1 MINLLDQADD
11 ELKGLLQY
19 SIEYWKQKQLK
30 EFRIEHLLHT
40 FIIKKIPIV
49 YKVFEYFNIDINNLK
64 KEIENNTFNYN
75 YKLNS
80 NEKINMGSI
89 VFDSSLIDCMA
100 DAFVYVKNNNYM
112 NVEINKDALFLTMCI
127 SQASK
132 LSSYFESNGIEPDV
146 VKEYIL
152 TLDNTDIEDNLDNIV
167 NKQDDIKGE
176 GGSESAV
183 DTLEPPTPEELASGK
198 VNPPKRNTSNNNQ
211 QSVLNYF
218 GTNLLEEVKKGKIG
232 NITGRDKE
240 IEILMEVLCRKNKRN
255 CLLLGDPGVGKT
267 AIVEGLAVEM
277 YHGRVP
283 LPLKDKLLYSLD
295 ITSIVSGTR
304 YRGDFEERLKALITE
319 VKKNGNIILFIDE
332 IHMILGAGGNI
343 GGGDMANIL
352 KPELARGEIQVIGC
366 TTQDEY
372 QKYFMNDG
380 ALERRFQTL
389 QVDEPSVEY
398 AEEILRGLRNSY
410 EDFHNVTYTDE
421 ALESAVRY
429 SKMYM
434 PERFLPDKS
443 IDIMDMAGAHSKLRT
458 RDLPDDILKLQEE
471 VNKIRQ
477 KKLEAS
483 RSPKR
488 EIREKARQYHEQE
501 SKLEA
506 KLLQM
511 ENDYYSTLEDEEVI
525 ITDTE
530 IAQVISRITDIP
542 TDKITMDDAD
552 RLLNLEDSIKKNL
565 VGQDDAVSTVC
576 KAIRRSQSGIRDP
589 KKPIGSFLFMG
600 ATGTGKTELCRQ
612 LAIELFGKEANLL
625 KFDMS
630 EYSEKFDVSKLL
642 GSAPG
647 FVGYEEGGK
656 LTEAVRKTPY
666 SIVLF
671 DEVEKAHKDIYNIF
685 LQILDDGVVT
695 DAKGRKVYFNNCI
708 IVMTSNIG
716 AQKAYESETIGFS
729 KAKSKDDADA
739 EKFEMI
745 KSIMKKECE
754 HFFRP
759 ELLNRLDDIVVFNR
773 LDHDSIAIIVDLAIK
788 KLNERMKHRNIIISI
803 TNSMRDHIIDKGYSL
818 KFGARPI
825 NRAIASIIGD
835 YMAERL
841 LRKEFT
847 DGMTIEFDYVDDK
860 VTHKI
865 LNKKKVT
872 KEDSNKPLELVDSF
886 TSTNSDSD
894 FMSKL
899 LNGSI

>member
-152 TLDNTDIEDNLDNIV
+152 SLDDTNIEDNLDNIV
-167 NKQDDIKGE
+167 NKQDDIKGK

-304 YRGDFEERLKALITE
+304 YRGDFEERLKALINE

-398 AEEILRGLRNSY
+398 AEEILKGLRNSY

-443 IDIMDMAGAHSKLRT
+443 IDIMDMAGAHSKLKT

-576 KAIRRSQSGIRDP
+576 KAIRRSQSGLRDP

-612 LAIELFGKEANLL
+612 LAIELFGKETNLL

-647 FVGYEEGGK
+647 FVGYESGGK

-671 DEVEKAHKDIYNIF
+671 DEIEKAHKDIANIF

-716 AQKAYESETIGFS
+716 AQKAYESKAIGFS
-729 KAKSKDDADA
+729 KAKSKDAADA

-788 KLNERMKHRNIIISI
+788 KLNERMKHRDIIISI

-841 LRKEFT
+841 LRKEFS
-847 DGMTIEFDYVDDK
+847 DGMTIEFDYIDDK

-872 KEDSNKPLELVDSF
+872 KEDTNKPLELIDSF
-886 TSTNSDSD
+886 TSINSDSD
-894 FMSKL
+894 FMNKL

>member
-19 SIEYWKQKQLK
+19 SIEYWKQKRLK

-40 FIIKKIPIV
+40 FIIKKVSIV
-49 YKVFEYFNIDINNLK
+49 SKVFEYFNIDIDQLK
-64 KEIENNTFNYN
+64 KNIESNKFNYN
-75 YKLNS
+75 YTLNS
-80 NEKINMGSI
+80 NDKIDMGSI
-89 VFDSSLIDCMA
+89 VFDSSLVECMA
-100 DAFVYVKNNNYM
+100 DAFIYVKNNNYT
-112 NVEINKDALFLTMCI
+112 NVEINKDALFLAMCT
-127 SQASK
+127 SPSSK
-132 LSSYFESNGIEPDV
+132 LTSYFESNGIEPDV

-152 TLDNTDIEDNLDNIV
+152 SLDDTDIEDNLDNII
-167 NKQDDIKGE
+167 NKQDDIRGN
-176 GGSESAV
+176 GGSDSAV
-183 DTLEPPTPEELASGK
+183 NTLEPPSPEEIASGK
-198 VNPPKRNTSNNNQ
+198 VTPPKKTTAPNN

-218 GTNLLEEVKKGKIG
+218 GTNLIEEVKKGRIG

-240 IEILMEVLCRKNKRN
+240 IEILMEILCRKNKRN
-255 CLLLGDPGVGKT
+255 ALLLGDPGVGKT
-267 AIVEGLAVEM
+267 AVVEGLAVEM

-295 ITSIVSGTR
+295 VTSIVSGTR

-332 IHMILGAGGNI
+332 IHMILGAGSNI

-352 KPELARGEIQVIGC
+352 KPELARDGLQVIGA

-372 QKYFMNDG
+372 QKYFMEDG

-389 QVDEPSVEY
+389 QVDEPSVKY
-398 AEEILRGLRNSY
+398 AEEILRGLRPSY
-410 EDFHNVTYTDE
+410 ENFHNVTYTDE

-443 IDIMDMAGAHSKLRT
+443 IDVMDMAGAHSKLRT
-458 RDLPDDILKLQEE
+458 RDLPDDILKLQED
-471 VNKIRQ
+471 VNRIRQ

-488 EIREKARQYHEQE
+488 EVREKARQYHEQE

-511 ENDYYSTLEDEEVI
+511 EDEYYSSIENEEVT

-552 RLLNLEDSIKKNL
+552 RLLNLEDTIKKNL
-565 VGQDDAVSTVC
+565 VGQNDAVATVC
-576 KAIRRSQSGIRDP
+576 KAIRRSQSGLRDP
-589 KKPIGSFLFMG
+589 KKPIGSFLFIG

-647 FVGYEEGGK
+647 FIGYESGGN
-656 LTEAVRKTPY
+656 LTEGVRKTPY

-695 DAKGRKVYFNNCI
+695 DGKGRKVYFNNCI
-708 IVMTSNIG
+708 IIMTSNIG
-716 AQKAYESETIGFS
+716 AQKAYEYESIGFS
-729 KAKSKDDADA
+729 KAKSQEESDA

-759 ELLNRLDDIVVFNR
+759 ELLNRLDDIVVFNK

-788 KLNERMKHRNIIISI
+788 KLNDRMKHRDIVI
-803 TNSMRDHIIDKGYSL
+803 TITDKMKDHIIDKGYSL
-818 KFGARPI
+818 KYGARPI
-825 NRAIASIIGD
+825 NRTINSILGD
-835 YMAERL
+835 YMAEKL
-841 LRKEFT
+841 LRKEIT
-847 DGMTIEFDYVDDK
+847 NGMTIEFDYIDDK
-860 VTHKI
+860 VVHKI
-865 LNKKKVT
+865 LEQKKVIDNDN
-872 KEDSNKPLELVDSF
+872 EKPLESVDFVSSF
-886 TSTNSDSD
+886 NNDSD
-894 FMSKL
+894 FMNKL
-899 LNGSI
+899 LNGGI

>member
-198 VNPPKRNTSNNNQ
+198 VNPPKKSISNNNQ

-304 YRGDFEERLKALITE
+304 YRGDFEERLKALINE

-352 KPELARGEIQVIGC
+352 KPELARGEIQIIGC

-398 AEEILRGLRNSY
+398 AEEILKGLRNSY

-443 IDIMDMAGAHSKLRT
+443 IDVMDMAGAHSKLRT

-488 EIREKARQYHEQE
+488 EVREKARQYHEQE

-612 LAIELFGKEANLL
+612 LAIELFGKETNLL

-671 DEVEKAHKDIYNIF
+671 DEIEKAHKDISNIF

-729 KAKSKDDADA
+729 KAKSKDDADT

-788 KLNERMKHRNIIISI
+788 KLNERMRHRNIIISI
-803 TNSMRDHIIDKGYSL
+803 TNSMCDHIIDKGYSL

-847 DGMTIEFDYVDDK
+847 DGMAIEFDYIDDK

-865 LNKKKVT
+865 LNKKKVI
-872 KEDSNKPLELVDSF
+872 KEDSNKPLELIDSF

>member
-80 NEKINMGSI
+80 NEKINIGSI

-152 TLDNTDIEDNLDNIV
+152 TLDDTNIEDNLDNIV

-332 IHMILGAGGNI
+332 IHMILGAGGNV

-458 RDLPDDILKLQEE
+458 RDLPNDILKLQEE

-565 VGQDDAVSTVC
+565 VGQDDAVLTVC

-612 LAIELFGKEANLL
+612 LAIELFGKETNLL

-647 FVGYEEGGK
+647 FIGYESGGN
-656 LTEAVRKTPY
+656 LTEGVRKTPY

-671 DEVEKAHKDIYNIF
+671 DEIEKAHKDIANIF

-716 AQKAYESETIGFS
+716 AQKAYESEAIGFS
-729 KAKSKDDADA
+729 KAKSKDAADA

-759 ELLNRLDDIVVFNR
+759 ELLNRLDDIIVFNR
-773 LDHDSIAIIVDLAIK
+773 LDHDSIAIIIDLAIK
-788 KLNERMKHRNIIISI
+788 KLNERMKHRDI
-803 TNSMRDHIIDKGYSL
+803 TITITDKMRDHIIDKGYSL

-835 YMAERL
+835 YMAEKL
-841 LRKEFT
+841 LKKEFT
-847 DGMTIEFDYVDDK
+847 DGMTIEFDYTDDK

-865 LNKKKVT
+865 LEERKVT
-872 KEDSNKPLELVDSF
+872 KTEFNESLELVNSF
-886 TSTNSDSD
+886 TSTNNDSD